1 MVLCGR
7 LGVVLA
13 EMDPVENALLRQA
26 NVDVRAGGGREELRR
41 RDADLVLAVLETIVS
56 CRSNDGEA

>member
-1 MVLCGR
+1 MMLCGR
-7 LGVVLA
+7 LGVVFA
-13 EMDPVENALLRQA
+13 EGDPVKNAHLRQA